1 MTFWLALRLVGMMEW
16 ISGQPSDARSKS
28 SKKELDKES
37 PIAII

>member
-1 MTFWLALRLVGMMEW
+1 MTFGSCRLPNDGVDFSPAFGPQ
-16 ISGQPSDARSKS
+16 GSKS